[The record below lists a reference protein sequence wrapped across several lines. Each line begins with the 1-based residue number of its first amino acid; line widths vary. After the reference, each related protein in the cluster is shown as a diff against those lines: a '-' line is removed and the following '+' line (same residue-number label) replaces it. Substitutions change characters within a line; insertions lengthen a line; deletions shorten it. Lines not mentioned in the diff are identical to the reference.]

1 MKKCCIIIGELE
13 INKKFLIPIFLS
25 LIQTIIAIIELFYPE
40 KSKNHIFESTT
51 IGLGEL
57 AIIIIPHIKF
67 FSASNKNEKAK
78 CECSKKF
85 CLHYFI
91 LLILYGIKC
100 NLLYIGYSNILGN
113 EHSIFE
119 IQIND
124 LSTKQSIEIIIIT
137 IISKFMLKY
146 KYFIHHYLS
155 IMFFFLSSVGFD
167 LILGN
172 FSNYFSGLSWKEI
185 SCIVMGFLI
194 EGIYLCYIKYMI
206 DIHYHQYWNIIS
218 TIGIMVLMINI
229 ITIISYIIIGNKSS
243 LPDFIKYFWVYF
255 HSVPEKIIASK
266 FIVNFVLQFIIN
278 GLEILIIFY
287 LSPEYIIMSQFLCI
301 FVFLI
306 IKLINR
312 TIILQYKYQ
321 YCFLIFHAI
330 QANSLMIYFE
340 SLELNF
346 CNLNKNT
353 KRNIKSRENDDL
365 IERIDSFNDEG
376 FEVKEGYIFQNSIND
391 SCEKDN
397 IKIELNQIKI
407 FKDNK

>member
-1 MKKCCIIIGELE
+1 
-13 INKKFLIPIFLS
+13 
-25 LIQTIIAIIELFYPE
+25 
-40 KSKNHIFESTT
+40 
-51 IGLGEL
+51 
-57 AIIIIPHIKF
+57 
-67 FSASNKNEKAK
+67 
-78 CECSKKF
+78 
-85 CLHYFI
+85 
-91 LLILYGIKC
+91 
-100 NLLYIGYSNILGN
+100 
-113 EHSIFE
+113 
-119 IQIND
+119 
-124 LSTKQSIEIIIIT
+124 
-137 IISKFMLKY
+137 
-146 KYFIHHYLS
+146 
-155 IMFFFLSSVGFD
+155 
-167 LILGN
+167 
-172 FSNYFSGLSWKEI
+172 
-185 SCIVMGFLI
+185 
-194 EGIYLCYIKYMI
+194 MI

-255 HSVPEKIIASK
+255 LSVPEKIIASK
-266 FIVNFVLQFIIN
+266 FIVNFVLQFITN